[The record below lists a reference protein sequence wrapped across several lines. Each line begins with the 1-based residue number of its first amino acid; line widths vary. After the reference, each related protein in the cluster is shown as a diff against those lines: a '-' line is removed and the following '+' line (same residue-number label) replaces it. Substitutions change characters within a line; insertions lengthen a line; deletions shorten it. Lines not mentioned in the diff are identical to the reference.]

1 MCDPHIRLGLGL
13 SYLLACPHSQV
24 SCPHSQVS
32 CPHSFIPPGPI
43 RDEWLASASHLGKI
57 IKADIGREQY
67 EGYFESV
74 DENGNLVL
82 LTTGGKRVIPA
93 ADIYF

>member
-1 MCDPHIRLGLGL
+1 MLQFFFLENIAHNFCL
-13 SYLLACPHSQV
+13 CEQV
-24 SCPHSQVS
+24 LIKYG
-32 CPHSFIPPGPI
+32 FTKI

-67 EGYFESV
+67 EGYFESI

-82 LTTGGKRVIPA
+82 LTMGGKRVIPA